1 MSRISYKYLKKKKE
15 TNLTHGEFYFGCTN
29 RSNLRVLINEFFLST
44 KSITVK
50 IYHSLSVYILIIVF
64 EE

>member
-29 RSNLRVLINEFFLST
+29 RSNLRVLINEFF
-44 KSITVK
+44 
-50 IYHSLSVYILIIVF
+50 F
-64 EE
+64 EH